1 MKAKEVEIL
10 SDENLKKEMEAAQK
24 EYFDLR
30 FKAATKQLK
39 NHRDI
44 PKAKKTMARIKT
56 EIRKRQ
62 LNEGEVSS

>member
-1 MKAKEVEIL
+1 MKPNEIKVL
-10 SDENLKKEMEAAQK
+10 NDKDLKKEMETAQK

-44 PKAKKTMARIKT
+44 PKVKKTIARIKT
-56 EIRKRQ
+56 EIRQRQ
-62 LNEGEVSS
+62 LAKGKG

>member
-1 MKAKEVEIL
+1 MKAKEVKAL
-10 SDENLKKEMEAAQK
+10 SDEELLKQIEATQK

-44 PKAKKTMARIKT
+44 PKVKKTIARIKT
-56 EIRKRQ
+56 EIRQRQ
-62 LNEGEVSS
+62 LEKGQG

>member
-1 MKAKEVEIL
+1 MKAKEVKAL
-10 SDENLKKEMEAAQK
+10 SDEGLIKQIEAAQK

-44 PKAKKTMARIKT
+44 PIVKKTIARIKT
-56 EIRKRQ
+56 EIRRRQLEKRQ
-62 LNEGEVSS
+62 V

>member
-1 MKAKEVEIL
+1 LKAKEVKVL
-10 SDENLKKEMEAAQK
+10 SDEDLKKEMEAAQK

-44 PKAKKTMARIKT
+44 PKAKKTMARINT

-62 LNEGEVSS
+62 LKEVEVLS

>member
-1 MKAKEVEIL
+1 MKAKEVKAL
-10 SDENLKKEMEAAQK
+10 SDEELIKQIEAAQK

-44 PKAKKTMARIKT
+44 PRVKKTIARIKT
-56 EIRKRQ
+56 EIHQRQ
-62 LNEGEVSS
+62 LQKGQV

>member
-1 MKAKEVEIL
+1 MKAKEVKVL
-10 SDENLKKEMEAAQK
+10 SDEDLKKEMEATQK

-44 PKAKKTMARIKT
+44 PKAKKTIARIKT
-56 EIRKRQ
+56 EIRQRQ
-62 LNEGEVSS
+62 LEEGESY

>member
-1 MKAKEVEIL
+1 MKAKEVKAL
-10 SDENLKKEMEAAQK
+10 SDEELIKQIETAQK

-44 PKAKKTMARIKT
+44 PIVKKTIARIKT
-56 EIRKRQ
+56 EIRWRQLEKRQ
-62 LNEGEVSS
+62 V